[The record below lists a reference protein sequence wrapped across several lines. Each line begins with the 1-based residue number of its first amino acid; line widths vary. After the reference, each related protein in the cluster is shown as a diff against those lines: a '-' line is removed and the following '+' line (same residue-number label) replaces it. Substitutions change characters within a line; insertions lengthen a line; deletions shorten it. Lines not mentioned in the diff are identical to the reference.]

1 MMNHE
6 SQRSSFFQG
15 TSPDEGED
23 ENDVADS
30 TLDGDFRKKSATSR
44 QS

>member
-1 MMNHE
+1 MNLKDPH
-6 SQRSSFFQG
+6 FFQG